1 MMTQYFPIIVEQ
13 ESNGSCS
20 AWVAGLPGVYAAA
33 DTVTAAKRGIRRA
46 LAAHLAALGTLGREP
61 QLKADVTV
69 LRRDVYA
76 TRRDSFRFV
85 GVGALLGRGTSR
97 AKAAS
102 SRSNGRKGGRPSAA
116 EAEPSTPGHRPTSTT
131 VAEGSLNLLST
142 ARSVR
147 PPRISAAGRR
157 SGSENRAFR
166 QPAPMPPL

>member
-13 ESNGSCS
+13 ESNGTFS

-46 LAAHLAALGTLGREP
+46 LAAHLAALGTLGREA
-61 QLKADVTV
+61 QLTADVTV

-85 GVGALLGRGTSR
+85 SVGALLGRGTSR

-102 SRSNGRKGGRPSAA
+102 SRNGRKGGRPPAA
-116 EAEPSTPGHRPTSTT
+116 ASRAIQARKSTDEHG
-131 VAEGSLNLLST
+131 
-142 ARSVR
+142 RS
-147 PPRISAAGRR
+147 
-157 SGSENRAFR
+157 
-166 QPAPMPPL
+166 